1 MKYYNRPSW
10 FFSDPA
16 ILKCFDEDKIP
27 LGKVILTSTIDL
39 IAQKFDYGSWFK
51 NGKKTVPYGIDVMK
65 TKLYFEIGIDTS
77 NTDNIDYIYKV
88 LAKLHASEIL
98 FYEDR
103 GQSIWAEYPDMM
115 LYVDKTN
122 EDTIR
127 KHMGTSKVS
136 VAEIESLCSD
146 NRLNYNVVN
155 LREDTSKELT
165 NREEQRKD
173 NDTKSLETS
182 FAQSKAEQS
191 KQAKRILCNS
201 DNKTISNGN
210 DCFMEDSELTDEI
223 PF

>member
-27 LGKVILTSTIDL
+27 LGKVILTSIIDL

-51 NGKKTVPYGIDVMK
+51 NGKKTVPYGIDIMK
-65 TKLYFEIGIDTS
+65 SKLYFEIGVDTS
-77 NTDNIDYIYKV
+77 NLSNIDYIYKV
-88 LAKLHASEIL
+88 LAKLNSSEIL
-98 FYEDR
+98 YYEDR
-103 GQSIWAEYPDMM
+103 GQSIWVEYPDMM

-136 VAEIESLCSD
+136 AADIESLCND
-146 NRLNYNVVN
+146 NRIKYNFIS

-191 KQAKRILCNS
+191 KQANRILCNS

-210 DCFMEDSELTDEI
+210 DSFIEVSELTDDI

>member
-10 FFSDPA
+10 FFSDPV

-27 LGKVILTSTIDL
+27 LGKVILTTIIDL

-65 TKLYFEIGIDTS
+65 KKLYFEIGVDTTNS
-77 NTDNIDYIYKV
+77 NDIDYIYKV
-88 LAKLHASEIL
+88 LSKLHASEIL

-103 GQSIWAEYPDMM
+103 KQSIWVEYPDMM
-115 LYVDKTN
+115 KFVDKTN
-122 EDTIR
+122 EDALR
-127 KHMGTSKVS
+127 KHFGTSKVS

-146 NRLNYNVVN
+146 NRLNYNVVS
-155 LREDTSKELT
+155 LREDTSQKLT
-165 NREEQRKD
+165 NREEQRKED
-173 NDTKSLETS
+173 DTKSLETS

-191 KQAKRILCNS
+191 KQTKSISCNP
-201 DNKTISNGN
+201 DNETLSNSN
-210 DCFMEDSELTDEI
+210 NYFIDESEPTDDI